1 MVNIVLA
8 VYSKTGTRLLGP
20 MLLGDLW
27 QGFAI
32 DDCTDL
38 SGDPVVVYDPANAW
52 LDTLP
57 AGRRDGSPNYFV
69 GTMDDGAGRGTP
81 FDGIN
86 VFQFSVTWSAHPS
99 GPSLWLLSCRSP
111 RSTRSSHA
119 PHQPELYPPT
129 QDGQQGGHPLLP
141 AAPDLPAGLPELRDL

>member
-1 MVNIVLA
+1 MIRGNPDARMVKFLL
-8 VYSKTGTRLLGP
+8 TPGTTRYLPGDGLLP
-20 MLLGDLW
+20 SDLD
-27 QGFAI
+27 GTA
-32 DDCTDL
+32 
-38 SGDPVVVYDPANAW
+38 
-52 LDTLP
+52 LP
-57 AGRRDGSPNYFV
+57 PDGSPNYFV

-129 QDGQQGGHPLLP
+129 QDGQQGGHP
-141 AAPDLPAGLPELRDL
+141 